1 MRAVILA
8 LGESDCEDVG
18 DGWLAQP
25 VNALSSLLFSV
36 VGVAIWVWATRVEGR
51 ERTFRLVFGAT
62 LVATGIGSF
71 LFHGPQSAG
80 SHFLHDITFLA
91 ALLTVGIG
99 NIGAGLGWTE
109 RSTWMVT
116 AAAVLAAG
124 VVLLIVPEATN
135 VLMVASMVVIA
146 AGEVV
151 IHRSGG
157 GDGRWYAITAV
168 LVVIG
173 LAFFL
178 LGRTGSVVC
187 EPDSPYQAHA
197 AWHAVIGAA
206 LGAYAVATAPA
217 RLRAQTT

>member
-1 MRAVILA
+1 MRVVILA

-25 VNALSSLLFSV
+25 VNALSSLLFSL
-36 VGVAIWVWATRVEGR
+36 VGVAVWVWATRAEGR
-51 ERTFRLVFGAT
+51 ERHFRFAFGGM

-71 LFHGPQSAG
+71 LFHGPQTAA

-109 RSTWMVT
+109 RSTWLGTT
-116 AAAVLAAG
+116 ASVIAAGAVLL
-124 VVLLIVPEATN
+124 VVPEATN
-135 VLMVASMVVIA
+135 VLMVVSVGVIA

-151 IHRSGG
+151 IHRTGG
-157 GDGRWYAITAV
+157 GDGRWYAITAL
-168 LVVIG
+168 LVIIG
-173 LAFFL
+173 LIFFL
-178 LGRTGSVVC
+178 LGRTDSVVC

-217 RLRAQTT
+217 RLRAQTP